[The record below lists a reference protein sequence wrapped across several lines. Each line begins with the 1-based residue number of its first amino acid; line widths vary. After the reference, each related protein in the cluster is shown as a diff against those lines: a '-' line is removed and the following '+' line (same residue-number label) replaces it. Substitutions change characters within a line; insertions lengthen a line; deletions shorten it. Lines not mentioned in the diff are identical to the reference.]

1 MGNAVAEC
9 QNTWSVDIIYKIS
22 IPKEYD
28 GLCLYLYLPGSTEY
42 KEPREELSE
51 AFPQPLSKLFQCV
64 FLPALIQANRFLYSR
79 RYISN
84 TSSPLRI

>member
-51 AFPQPLSKLFQCV
+51 LATLLEHLEAGEDISDY
-64 FLPALIQANRFLYSR
+64 ALIRVNDLM
-79 RYISN
+79 
-84 TSSPLRI
+84 